1 MKIILFGAT
10 GMVGQGV
17 LRECLLDGEVTEVL
31 AVVRK
36 ASGQANPNAKLK
48 ELVHA
53 DFYDFS
59 AVENQLAG
67 YDACLFCLGVS
78 AAGLDEAQY
87 HHITYDLTM
96 AAAEV
101 LARRNPGMTFVYVS
115 GGGTDSSESGRS
127 MWARVKGKTEN
138 ALLKMPFKASYMFRP
153 AYIQPLHGVTSRTRW
168 YQIIYAVFGPLYPIL
183 RVLLPKYVT
192 TSEQVARAMLTAVK
206 RGADRPVLENDD
218 INRLAQ
224 EA

>member
-1 MKIILFGAT
+1 
-10 GMVGQGV
+10 V
-17 LRECLLDGEVTEVL
+17 
-31 AVVRK
+31 
-36 ASGQANPNAKLK
+36 
-48 ELVHA
+48 
-53 DFYDFS
+53 
-59 AVENQLAG
+59 
-67 YDACLFCLGVS
+67 FCLGVS